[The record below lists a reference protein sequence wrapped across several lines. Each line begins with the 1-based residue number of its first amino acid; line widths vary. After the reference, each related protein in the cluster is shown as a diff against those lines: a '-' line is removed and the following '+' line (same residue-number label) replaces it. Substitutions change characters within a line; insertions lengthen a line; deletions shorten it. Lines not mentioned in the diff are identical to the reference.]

1 MPTGAPA
8 ALFVNDII
16 NKHIN
21 AGHFQAGCMF
31 NFIFN
36 AVGNALRDGSDVQAI
51 PHFDVQGD
59 DQPPFLLAYGNA
71 FFGQGAV
78 AQRFALWFGQAQRS
92 ITPEQRDLFRKIAVY
107 IAQNGSCDIRGLI
120 QTMPEVAGSRI
131 RFCKSAAAANKE
143 LFTLNEFIL
152 KAA

>member
-1 MPTGAPA
+1 MPAGAPA

-71 FFGQGAV
+71 FSGREPLRSASRTV
-78 AQRFALWFGQAQRS
+78 LAAELW
-92 ITPEQRDLFRKIAVY
+92 P
-107 IAQNGSCDIRGLI
+107 
-120 QTMPEVAGSRI
+120 M
-131 RFCKSAAAANKE
+131 AA
-143 LFTLNEFIL
+143 IP
-152 KAA
+152 

>member
-78 AQRFALWFGQAQRS
+78 AQRFAHCAGAELWPMA
-92 ITPEQRDLFRKIAVY
+92 A
-107 IAQNGSCDIRGLI
+107 
-120 QTMPEVAGSRI
+120 MP
-131 RFCKSAAAANKE
+131 
-143 LFTLNEFIL
+143 
-152 KAA
+152 

>member
-51 PHFDVQGD
+51 PHFTRVIICV
-59 DQPPFLLAYGNA
+59 PPYG
-71 FFGQGAV
+71 
-78 AQRFALWFGQAQRS
+78 
-92 ITPEQRDLFRKIAVY
+92 
-107 IAQNGSCDIRGLI
+107 I
-120 QTMPEVAGSRI
+120 QMNSQLRV
-131 RFCKSAAAANKE
+131 
-143 LFTLNEFIL
+143 
-152 KAA
+152 